1 MRNGIRNREELE
13 RDYEIGAQQNT
24 GKFQGYDTNNQ
35 LLFDYD
41 KNDEHVTIES
51 EENQA
56 TSRYKFFILID

>member
-24 GKFQGYDTNNQ
+24 GKCQVYDTNNQ